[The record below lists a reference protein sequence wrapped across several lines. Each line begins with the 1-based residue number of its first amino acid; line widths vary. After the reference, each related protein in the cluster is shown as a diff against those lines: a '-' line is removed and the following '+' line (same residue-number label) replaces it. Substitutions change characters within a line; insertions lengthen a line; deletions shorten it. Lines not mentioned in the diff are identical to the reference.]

1 MNSLFIVKFL
11 SIYLMLNKS
20 EKWKKTL
27 EVFSESLKYPNE
39 NYNRHI
45 ICSPNIQI
53 ALKNK
58 GCDFGRFR
66 LAFPKDNRMS
76 EILMLRNSIIEI
88 YIAEGDFIRE
98 IPYDEWDFELSLA
111 LESELL
117 GIILGINQY

>member
-11 SIYLMLNKS
+11 NIYLLLNKNK
-20 EKWKKTL
+20 KWQKTL

-39 NYNRHI
+39 NYDRHI
-45 ICSPNIQI
+45 ICSPNMHQ

-58 GCDFGRFR
+58 GCGFERFR
-66 LAFPKDNRMS
+66 LAFPKDKKMS
-76 EILMLRNSIIEI
+76 EILMLRNSTIEI
-88 YIAEGDFIRE
+88 YSAEGDFVRE

-117 GIILGINQY
+117 GIILDINQY